1 VDSLFFLIPVSIVL
15 VIIVT
20 LVFLWAVRSGQFDDL
35 EGPAHSILHEEEE
48 EVAASEE
55 TESLSDVNDEERK
68 DSAG

>member
-15 VIIVT
+15 VILVT

-48 EVAASEE
+48 ELDSTKE
-55 TESLSDVNDEERK
+55 TESPSDVSDGQK
-68 DSAG
+68 DSVD

>member
-15 VIIVT
+15 VILVT

-48 EVAASEE
+48 VAASKEA
-55 TESLSDVNDEERK
+55 ESLSDVSDEERK
-68 DSAG
+68 DSAS